1 MIILLEASVS
11 ALQAQ
16 GTIAKSS
23 YFDMCSGTSE
33 VSMPFTS
40 IVDVDVERRQ
50 RWQTLVL
57 LIFHARYPTE
67 RDIQAL
73 RSALFHSG
81 RRFNVYLIT
90 IAAITFSN
98 TNIESFFKQSPKRY
112 QSSWLS
118 SLSWWVPRGVLVSVA
133 IGRWEAPTTA
143 VQASPYLTSF
153 SVVMEDI
160 RQGIKSKRLTKEPP
174 PRDYHSPSMNQS
186 NATVLQRQPSSS
198 QSPASNHDRTPSHHT
213 SSSSSLER
221 STNPSSQYAASS
233 SNDPYNNRHQYPS
246 HQSLDE
252 REPDEFNAHP
262 GTLSALDSTK
272 ASGYQNS
279 LRRPAPP
286 PLSYTTPNAKMMT
299 PSLRQSASFSMG
311 DRSGNAAPPD
321 AETSSVSSKRYSDD
335 ANGKNST
342 PWKKKSGFS
351 NFIGSVLGSPRSNS
365 VKISAPENPVHVTH
379 VGFDNETGQ
388 FTVCSDISLRQIPS
402 KPAHSRKSFA
412 TACKDIF

>member
-1 MIILLEASVS
+1 MGSVAAFSILL
-11 ALQAQ
+11 
-16 GTIAKSS
+16 TK
-23 YFDMCSGTSE
+23 DN
-33 VSMPFTS
+33 
-40 IVDVDVERRQ
+40 
-50 RWQTLVL
+50 L
-57 LIFHARYPTE
+57 LT
-67 RDIQAL
+67 
-73 RSALFHSG
+73 
-81 RRFNVYLIT
+81 
-90 IAAITFSN
+90 TF
-98 TNIESFFKQSPKRY
+98 QSPLY
-112 QSSWLS
+112 AW
-118 SLSWWVPRGVLVSVA
+118 
-133 IGRWEAPTTA
+133 
-143 VQASPYLTSF
+143 
-153 SVVMEDI
+153 
-160 RQGIKSKRLTKEPP
+160 
-174 PRDYHSPSMNQS
+174 
-186 NATVLQRQPSSS
+186 S
-198 QSPASNHDRTPSHHT
+198 QSPASNNDRTPSHHT

-388 FTVCSDISLRQIPS
+388 FTVCSDTSLYQISSNPHTVGNRSPQFARMPFEFFVRLR
-402 KPAHSRKSFA
+402 AVGHTFW
-412 TACKDIF
+412 

>member
-16 GTIAKSS
+16 DTIAKSS

-311 DRSGNAAPPD
+311 DRSGNVAPPD